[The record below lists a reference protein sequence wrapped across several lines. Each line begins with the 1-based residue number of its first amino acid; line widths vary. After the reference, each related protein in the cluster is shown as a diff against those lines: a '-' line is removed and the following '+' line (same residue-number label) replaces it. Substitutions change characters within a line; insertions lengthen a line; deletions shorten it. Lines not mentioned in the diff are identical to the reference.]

1 MWGINLSSKKPLF
14 KSIFAKYFAI
24 VAALV
29 VVSFTLTAALQ
40 IVFARRYW
48 IADKRESLEK
58 QTENVA
64 AMMSENMAEFY
75 PNNYYVSEEVRP
87 LLLRMAEAAD
97 VNILITDH
105 EYRVLMCSHMPCF
118 HEDMVL
124 PKLVQSWL
132 QQEGFFTVAVMPELY
147 DETSQY
153 TTGCALKVSNKT
165 VGYVVVSSSAE
176 ALGLYV
182 LDNLRSY
189 SLAALAVLILA
200 FIALYIM
207 TYQMVRP
214 LRQMAALTRQFSRGD
229 FSGRVKVRGK
239 DEVAEL
245 AQALNGMAVSLSSVE
260 DMRRSFV
267 ANVSH
272 DLKTPMT
279 TISGFIDGI
288 LDGTV
293 PAEQRGEYLRI
304 VSEETKRLSRLVTAM
319 LDLTRIDSGSLQLH
333 PVEFDLTAMVCAT
346 LVSFEPRIEKKHLA
360 VEGLEDCRS
369 QPVCADYDLLQQVM
383 YNLLDN
389 AVKFTEEGGSIRVIL
404 SRQENKVIC
413 SVRNTGGGIPAS
425 EMPHIFERFYKSDRS
440 RGLDK
445 TGTGLG
451 LYIVK
456 TVIDLHGGEITVR
469 SAEGEFCEFT
479 FWLPDLQKN

>member
-1 MWGINLSSKKPLF
+1 MF

-29 VVSFTLTAALQ
+29 VVSFTLTAMVQ
-40 IVFARRYW
+40 VMFARRYW

-58 QTENVA
+58 QTQTVA
-64 AMMSENMAEFY
+64 AMMRENMAEFY
-75 PNNYYVSEEVRP
+75 PGNYYVSEEIHP
-87 LLLRMAEAAD
+87 LLMRMAESGD
-97 VNILITDH
+97 VNVLITDH
-105 EYRVLMCSHMPCF
+105 EYRILMCSHSPCF
-118 HEDMVL
+118 HPDMKL
-124 PKLVQSWL
+124 PKPVQSWL
-132 QQEGFFTVAVMPELY
+132 QQENFFTVAVMPELY
-147 DETSQY
+147 ETGQY
-153 TTGCALKVSNKT
+153 TTGCALKVSDKT
-165 VGYVVVSSSAE
+165 VGYIVVSSSAE
-176 ALGLYV
+176 ALGSYV
-182 LDNLRSY
+182 LDNLQLY
-189 SLAALAVLILA
+189 SLSALAVLILA
-200 FIALYIM
+200 FIALYVM

-214 LRQMAALTRQFSRGD
+214 LRQMAALARQFSNGD
-229 FSGRVKVRGK
+229 FSGRVKVRGR

-293 PAEQRGEYLRI
+293 PAERHKEYLRI

-319 LDLTRIDSGSLQLH
+319 LDLTRIDSGQLKLH
-333 PVEFDLTAMVCAT
+333 PTEFDLTAMVCST
-346 LVSFEPRIEKKHLA
+346 LVSFEPRIEGKHIRI
-360 VEGLEDCRS
+360 EGLEDCRS
-369 QPVCADYDLLQQVM
+369 QMVYADYDLLQQVV

-389 AVKFTEEGGSIRVIL
+389 AVKFTEDGGSIRL
-404 SRQENKVIC
+404 TLAKAENNVTCI
-413 SVRNTGGGIPAS
+413 VRNTGGGIPAA

-469 SAEGEFCEFT
+469 SVEGEYCEFA
-479 FWLPDLQKN
+479 FWLPSSQKK

>member
-1 MWGINLSSKKPLF
+1 MF

-24 VAALV
+24 VATLV
-29 VVSFTLTAALQ
+29 VISFTLTAMVQ
-40 IVFARRYW
+40 VVFARRYW

-58 QTENVA
+58 QTQTVT
-64 AMMSENMAEFY
+64 AMMRENMAEFY
-75 PNNYYVSEEVRP
+75 PGNYYVSEEIRP
-87 LLLRMAEAAD
+87 LLMRMAEASD
-97 VNILITDH
+97 VNVLITDH
-105 EYRVLMCSHMPCF
+105 EYRILMCSHSPCF
-118 HEDMVL
+118 HPDMKL
-124 PKLVQSWL
+124 PKPVQSWL
-132 QQEGFFTVAVMPELY
+132 QEENFFAVTSMGELY
-147 DETSQY
+147 ETSQY
-153 TTGCALKVSNKT
+153 TTGCTLTVSDKT
-165 VGYVVVSSSAE
+165 VGYVLVSSSAE
-176 ALGLYV
+176 ALSLYV
-182 LDNLRSY
+182 LDNLRLY
-189 SLAALAVLILA
+189 SLSALAVLILA
-200 FIALYIM
+200 FIALYVM

-214 LRQMAALTRQFSRGD
+214 LRQMAALTRQFSNGD
-229 FSGRVKVRGK
+229 FSGRVKVRGQ

-279 TISGFIDGI
+279 TIAGFIDGI

-293 PAEQRGEYLRI
+293 PAERRKEYLRI

-319 LDLTRIDSGSLQLH
+319 LDLTRIDSGQLQLH
-333 PVEFDLTAMVCAT
+333 PIEFDLTAMACST
-346 LVSFEPRIEKKHLA
+346 LVSFEPRIEAKHICI
-360 VEGLEDCRS
+360 EGLEACS
-369 QPVCADYDLLQQVM
+369 PQTVYADYDLLQQVV

-389 AVKFTEEGGSIRVIL
+389 AVKFTEDGGNIRL
-404 SRQENKVIC
+404 TLAKAEDKVTCI
-413 SVRNTGGGIPAS
+413 VRNTGGGIPAA

-440 RGLDK
+440 RGLDR

-469 SAEGEFCEFT
+469 SAEGEYCEFA
-479 FWLPDLQKN
+479 FWLPSLQKK